1 MKKRIIAGLAL
12 AGTFAIAAPMVAHA
26 WGGGCADGPRAEAR
40 HERGGPGMH
49 GKHGYAHHGHARHGG
64 GEMQMGRAMMAD
76 LALTDAQRKQLSE
89 LREAQR
95 PAMREQAT
103 ALREANQALR
113 KLGFS
118 GDYDEAKAREL
129 GERAATASAALA
141 VLRAKGANDF
151 YQVLTPEQRQKFSE
165 QMSRYEERRQ
175 QRRGPRGEGPRG
187 QGDGPARTPAGQAGN
202 A

>member
-1 MKKRIIAGLAL
+1 
-12 AGTFAIAAPMVAHA
+12 
-26 WGGGCADGPRAEAR
+26 
-40 HERGGPGMH
+40 MH
-49 GKHGYAHHGHARHGG
+49 GKHGHGHHGDGKHGG
-64 GEMQMGRAMMAD
+64 GDMRMGRAMMAD
-76 LALTDAQRKQLSE
+76 LALTDEQRKQLSE
-89 LREAQR
+89 LRESQR

-151 YQVLTPEQRQKFSE
+151 FQVLTPEQRQKFSE
-165 QMSRYEERRQ
+165 RMARMEERMEERRAGKREGRQ
-175 QRRGPRGEGPRG
+175 GPAERSDLYGPDAGPRV
-187 QGDGPARTPAGQAGN
+187 
-202 A
+202 